1 MRCPCACQMDQYGM
15 SGEIDINTITQ
26 YLGITIVILI
36 AVYACVDCFVLMCI
50 NVIIGTRKQALEEE
64 QCIIQACESDEE
76 VRYTYI
82 ICM

>member
-36 AVYACVDCFVLMCI
+36 AVYACVDCFVCDVHKC
-50 NVIIGTRKQALEEE
+50 NYRDSKT
-64 QCIIQACESDEE
+64 S
-76 VRYTYI
+76 T
-82 ICM
+82 